1 MLGLALLLAG
11 GAALVKG
18 AAGIATQFGIS
29 PMIVGLTIV
38 SFGTS
43 APELFVNV
51 IGALNDQ
58 TELAFGNVV
67 GSNLANLG
75 LVLGIAAIVRP
86 ISIDGKLVLR
96 ELPLLLLVTGIILV
110 MAADPLLRGESATL
124 DRSDALILLMVF
136 GLFLYVTVLDV
147 LRRRSIDPLLT
158 HVGEVPMAAGGS
170 MHMLNWLYVAIG
182 LGALFAGGRL
192 TIDSG
197 VALAELLNI
206 QSAIIGL
213 FVVAL
218 GTSLPELVTSTIAAL
233 RGESDLALGNVVGS
247 NLFNNLMVLPAS
259 TLFRPVNIPAGGV
272 LDLSASLVL
281 AAALI
286 PIFWIGRAR
295 LGRRT
300 GSALVVSYLAY
311 AAWRLM

>member
-1 MLGLALLLAG
+1 
-11 GAALVKG
+11 
-18 AAGIATQFGIS
+18 
-29 PMIVGLTIV
+29 
-38 SFGTS
+38 
-43 APELFVNV
+43 
-51 IGALNDQ
+51 
-58 TELAFGNVV
+58 
-67 GSNLANLG
+67 
-75 LVLGIAAIVRP
+75 
-86 ISIDGKLVLR
+86 
-96 ELPLLLLVTGIILV
+96 
-110 MAADPLLRGESATL
+110 
-124 DRSDALILLMVF
+124 MVF

-206 QSAIIGL
+206 QSAVIGL

-218 GTSLPELVTSTIAAL
+218 GTSLPELVTSVIAAL

-259 TLFRPVNIPAGGV
+259 TLVRPVDVPAGGV
-272 LDLSASLVL
+272 LDLSASLFL